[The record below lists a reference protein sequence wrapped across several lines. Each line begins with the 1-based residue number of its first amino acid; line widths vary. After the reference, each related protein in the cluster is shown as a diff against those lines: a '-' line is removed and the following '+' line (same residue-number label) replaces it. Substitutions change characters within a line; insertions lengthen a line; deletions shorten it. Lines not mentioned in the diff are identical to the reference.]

1 MEAVTHQIA
10 NEVVVSIESA
20 IDNLLLQVGNDGRE
34 DLRDIFLGFAANIA
48 ILAVNKGNNNLNW
61 TDYCQFADSK

>member
-48 ILAVNKGNNNLNW
+48 ILAVNKGNNNLN
-61 TDYCQFADSK
+61 